1 MSVPAPRRKRFTPA
15 EITSAWGFCYEIVL
29 DELMSRGL
37 GEEKAKEI
45 AAYVAATLVR
55 ETEIGDQSR
64 RN

>member
-29 DELMSRGL
+29 DELISRGL
-37 GEEKAKEI
+37 TEEKAKEI

>member
-15 EITSAWGFCYEIVL
+15 EITSAWGFCYEIVP
-29 DELMSRGL
+29 DELISRGL
-37 GEEKAKEI
+37 TEEKAKEI

>member
-29 DELMSRGL
+29 EELISRGL
-37 GEEKAKEI
+37 TEEKAKEI

>member
-1 MSVPAPRRKRFTPA
+1 MSVPAPRRKRFTPS

-29 DELMSRGL
+29 DELISRGL
-37 GEEKAKEI
+37 AEEKAKEI

>member
-15 EITSAWGFCYEIVL
+15 EITSAWGFCYEVVL
-29 DELMSRGL
+29 DELISRGL
-37 GEEKAKEI
+37 AEEKAKEI